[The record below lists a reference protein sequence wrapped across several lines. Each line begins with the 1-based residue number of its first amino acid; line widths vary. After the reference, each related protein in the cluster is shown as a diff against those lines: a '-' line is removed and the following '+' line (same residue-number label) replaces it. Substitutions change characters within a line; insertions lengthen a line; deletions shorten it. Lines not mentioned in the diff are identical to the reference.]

1 MSAVEPNALVI
12 AEADRCIG
20 CKACELACFAVHHRH
35 NGVQAAVGTVTIPV
49 LPRLYVIRED
59 SFTMP
64 VQCRHCENAP
74 CAEVC
79 PVQAIRQTEGI
90 IDISAD
96 ACIGCKAC
104 SLACPFGAISLYKA
118 YSAGVEVRQEK
129 LRQQEVYERQEKGD
143 RGKSIC
149 TKSKMVAYK
158 CDLCREAD
166 LSSFEGH
173 EEKEELNAPPNA
185 VRDRV
190 PACVAVCPVNAL
202 KLFKPGALPSHQAA
216 PVPVYGRT
224 NPRH

>member
-1 MSAVEPNALVI
+1 MSAVGPNALVI

-49 LPRLYVIRED
+49 LPRLYVIRDD

-90 IDISAD
+90 IDISTD

-118 YSAGVEVRQEK
+118 YSAGAEVRQER
-129 LRQQEVYERQEKGD
+129 LRQQEVYERQGKRNGD
-143 RGKSIC
+143 NSNGI
-149 TKSKMVAYK
+149 KSKMVAYK

-173 EEKEELNAPPNA
+173 EGEEELNAPPNA

-202 KLFKPGALPSHQAA
+202 KLIKPVALPSHQAA